1 MARLMRLPDQPLFGK
16 EAREN
21 QRKGETE
28 TKSVWSNRLL
38 YLMDTPLSH
47 TALANDVV
55 FREMREHFP
64 DEEITLADVAHL
76 QQIKKAVAGD
86 TKAYLAVSRVLE
98 QNKAEIQNH
107 GVADPFKKMA
117 DILQAAL
124 GGATSGEVIDAQFEE
139 ILITPDNTEGAQYDQ
154 SADDDNI
161 SR

>member
-1 MARLMRLPDQPLFGK
+1 MRLPDQSLFGK
-16 EAREN
+16 EAREH
-21 QRKGETE
+21 QRREETE
-28 TKSVWSNRLL
+28 TKAVWSNRLL

-64 DEEITLADVAHL
+64 DEDITLADVAHL

-86 TKAYLAVSRVLE
+86 TKAYLAVSKVLE
-98 QNKAEIQNH
+98 SGKVESQNH
-107 GVADPFKKMA
+107 GAADPFKKMA

-124 GGATSGEVIDAQFEE
+124 GGAVSGEVIDAQYEE
-139 ILITPDNTEGAQYDQ
+139 ILIQPEGAQYDQ